1 MLYVCIKYSMWPH
14 LWRHQLLFLKL
25 RHGKINVYD
34 KIMIENQKKRENIE
48 MKEFLNINLYL
59 IDSLGIEF
67 TGELM

>member
-1 MLYVCIKYSMWPH
+1 
-14 LWRHQLLFLKL
+14 
-25 RHGKINVYD
+25 
-34 KIMIENQKKRENIE
+34 MIENQKKRENIE